1 MGVTNVSSA
10 LATLIVVLQ
19 SITLRSACVAVCTAA
34 SLLLP
39 ASNAHASNEA
49 MLKLLRILRD
59 RGSITAEEYDELRLS
74 AEAPDPPAAPQVAGG
89 RIASAPATAPVVET
103 QEVTTKVP
111 IAAEQALST
120 RVQALEAQVAQQD
133 PEAAVKKALNNK
145 WYERLGLRG
154 YTQFRF
160 TEVSQGEGA
169 ALEVPADRSV
179 NENESFLIRRGRF
192 VVSGDVSQHLALYA
206 QADFNASTGAADYSL
221 QMRDLYADVN
231 LDEKKAFR
239 VRLGQSKVPFGW
251 VNMQSSQNRGPVER
265 PDALNSAVEGERD
278 LGVYLMWA
286 SPGVR
291 QRYRDLVSQG
301 LKGSGDYGSVAVGL
315 YSGQGLNR
323 SDQNGDPHVIAR
335 WAYPFKLPTGQFFE
349 VGAQAYYGKFV
360 TSTQAISTAG
370 VTFTP
375 TSPADGVTDERVALT
390 AVWYPQPIGVE
401 AEWNVGRGPE
411 LSEDYRSIG
420 RKSLNGGY
428 VQVNYRKAKGTASLF
443 PFVRWQYYD
452 GARKFARNAPSEHIN
467 EVDFGLEL
475 AKWTELELTMIYTR
489 TFERT
494 RTSLFPY
501 ASSRDANRLGFQVQ
515 WNY

>member
-1 MGVTNVSSA
+1 M
-10 LATLIVVLQ
+10 LATLTVVLR
-19 SITLRSACVAVCTAA
+19 SITLRSVCLAACTAA
-34 SLLLP
+34 GLLLP
-39 ASNAHASNEA
+39 ATNAHASNEA
-49 MLKLLRILRD
+49 LLRLLRILRD
-59 RGSITAEEYDELRLS
+59 RGSITAEEYDELRVS
-74 AEAPDPPAAPQVAGG
+74 AEAPDPAAPPVAGG
-89 RIASAPATAPVVET
+89 QPDRTAPASPIQT
-103 QEVTTKVP
+103 QESATKVLTTTD
-111 IAAEQALST
+111 QALDT
-120 RVQALEAQVAQQD
+120 RIQALEAEVAEQD
-133 PEAAVKKALNNK
+133 PEAAVKKALANK

-160 TEVSQGEGA
+160 TQVAQGEGA
-169 ALEVPADRSV
+169 PLEVPADRSV

-192 VVSGDVSQHLALYA
+192 VVSGDVSNHLALYA

-251 VNMQSSQNRGPVER
+251 VNMQSSQNRGPTER

-278 LGVYLMWA
+278 YGMYLMWA
-286 SPGVR
+286 SPVAR

-301 LKGSGDYGSVAVGL
+301 LKGSGDYGSVAVGV

-323 SDQNGDPHVIAR
+323 SDQNGEPHVVAR
-335 WAYPFKLPTGQFFE
+335 WAYPFKLASGQFFE
-349 VGAQAYYGKFV
+349 VGAQGYYGKYV
-360 TSTQAISTAG
+360 STTQAITTGGA
-370 VTFTP
+370 TFTP
-375 TSPADGVTDERVALT
+375 SRPSDGLTDQRLALT
-390 AVWYPQPIGVE
+390 AVWYPQPFGVE

-411 LSEDYRSIG
+411 LSDDLRTITSQ
-420 RKSLNGGY
+420 SLQGGY

-452 GARKFARNAPSEHIN
+452 GGRKFARNSPHMDVN
-467 EVDFGLEL
+467 EIDFGVEL
-475 AKWTELELTMIYTR
+475 ARWTELELTMIYTR

-494 RTSLFPY
+494 RTGLFPY
-501 ASSRDANRLGFQVQ
+501 DVSRDANRLGFQVQ

>member
-1 MGVTNVSSA
+1 MGVTGASCA
-10 LATLIVVLQ
+10 LATLVLVLQ
-19 SITLRSACVAVCTAA
+19 SITIRSACVAACTAA

-74 AEAPDPPAAPQVAGG
+74 AEAPDSPAAPAVAGG
-89 RIASAPATAPVVET
+89 QAPAP
-103 QEVTTKVP
+103 
-111 IAAEQALST
+111 AATPALRTEDAAVRIQPTEQALDT
-120 RVQALEAQVAQQD
+120 RVQALERQVAQQD
-133 PEAAVKKALNNK
+133 PEAAVKKALGNK

-160 TEVSQGEGA
+160 TEVAQGEGA

-206 QADFNASTGAADYSL
+206 
-221 QMRDLYADVN
+221 DVN
-231 LDEKKAFR
+231 LDEKKTFR

-278 LGVYLMWA
+278 YGMYLMWA
-286 SPGVR
+286 PPVVR

-301 LKGSGDYGSVAVGL
+301 LKGSGDYGSVTVGV

-323 SDQNGDPHVIAR
+323 SDQNGDPHVVAR
-335 WAYPFKLPTGQFFE
+335 WAYPFKLPSGQFFE
-349 VGAQAYYGKFV
+349 VGAQAYHGKFV
-360 TSTQAISTAG
+360 TSTQAISTGGA
-370 VTFTP
+370 TFTP
-375 TSPADGVTDERVALT
+375 SSPADGVTDERVALT

-411 LSEDYRSIG
+411 LSEDYRSIS
-420 RKSLNGGY
+420 RNSLSGGY
-428 VQVNYRKAKGTASLF
+428 VQVNYRKATGTASLF

-452 GARKFARNAPSEHIN
+452 GARKFARNAPREHIN

-475 AKWTELELTMIYTR
+475 AKWTELELTMTYTR